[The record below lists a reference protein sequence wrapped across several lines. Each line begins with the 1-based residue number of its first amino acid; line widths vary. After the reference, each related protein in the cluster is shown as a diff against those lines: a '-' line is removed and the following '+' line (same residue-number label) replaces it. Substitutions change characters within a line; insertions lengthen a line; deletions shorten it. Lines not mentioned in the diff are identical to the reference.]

1 MRSSSYIN
9 KTYII
14 KLGSLAALDL
24 YYSGRAAGRAAGWPS
39 YLKIRLSQPNF
50 VELGLRLSL
59 AKLTTLVFIKYLS
72 NTIL

>member
-1 MRSSSYIN
+1 MRLSSIEVVFLW
-9 KTYII
+9 

-39 YLKIRLSQPNF
+39 YLKLRLTQPNF

-59 AKLTTLVFIKYLS
+59 AKLTTSVFIKYIS
-72 NTIL
+72 NTRL